1 VYCEIK
7 KVVFIEMIKIGLTGG
22 IGTGKSTV
30 SNILKSEGINV
41 IDADTI
47 AKEVLEN
54 NPRILEM
61 VRTQFGAGFFDW
73 RGEFRRKEFGNHIF
87 RFPKQRIKY
96 ESIIMPYIKQSI
108 EESIRLYEQKGEKIV
123 IIDAPT
129 LIENNMQEEM
139 DYIILV
145 YADNSVQIQRV
156 MNRDKLTKVEAVSRI
171 NSQMSMEEK
180 KEFANIIIDNN
191 TDLIELQKQVYDF
204 IDFIKLIC

>member
-1 VYCEIK
+1 
-7 KVVFIEMIKIGLTGG
+7 MIKIGLTGG

-30 SNILKSEGINV
+30 SNILKAEGLKV

-47 AKEVLEN
+47 AKEVLEK
-54 NPRILEM
+54 NPKILEM

-96 ESIIMPYIKQSI
+96 ESIIMPYIKQTI
-108 EESIRLYEQKGEKIV
+108 EDQIEKLERKGEKI
-123 IIDAPT
+123 IILDAPT
-129 LIENNMQEEM
+129 LIENDMHNEM

-156 MNRDKLTKVEAVSRI
+156 MNRDKLTKADAVSRI
-171 NSQMSMEEK
+171 NSQMPMEEK

-191 TDLIELQKQVYDF
+191 NDLVDTQKQVYDL
-204 IDFIKLIC
+204 IDFIKLLC

>member
-1 VYCEIK
+1 
-7 KVVFIEMIKIGLTGG
+7 MIKIGLTGG

-30 SNILKSEGINV
+30 SSILNKEGFKI

-47 AKEVLEN
+47 AREVLEKN
-54 NPRILEM
+54 SRILDM
-61 VRTQFGAGFFDW
+61 VRTQFGSGFFDW

-108 EESIRLYEQKGEKIV
+108 EDEIRAFEKKGEKIV

-129 LIENNMQEEM
+129 LIENNMQGEM

-145 YADNSVQIQRV
+145 HAENSVQVQRV
-156 MNRDKLTKVEAVSRI
+156 MNRDKLTKAEAVSRI
-171 NSQMSMEEK
+171 NSQISMEEK

-191 TDLIELQKQVYDF
+191 GDLIETQKQVYDL
-204 IDFIKLIC
+204 IDFMKLIC